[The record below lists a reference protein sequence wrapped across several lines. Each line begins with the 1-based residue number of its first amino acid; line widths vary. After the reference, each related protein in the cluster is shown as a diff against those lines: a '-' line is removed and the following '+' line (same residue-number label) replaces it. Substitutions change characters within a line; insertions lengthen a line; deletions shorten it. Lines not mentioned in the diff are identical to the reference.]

1 MYKKQGTIIAIGAIK
16 QVSDK
21 FRNRTFA
28 VKDDSNY
35 PQSIQFEL
43 VQDRVDLI
51 QPFQIGD
58 KVEVNFVV
66 NGREWTDPKI
76 GEVRYF
82 NSLVAL
88 SLSKVG
94 ESTYNSSESPQPSLK
109 VENEDS
115 LPF

>member
-1 MYKKQGTIIAIGAIK
+1 MYKKQGTIIAIGATK
-16 QVSDK
+16 QVSVN

-43 VQDRVDLI
+43 TQDRVDLI

-66 NGREWTDPKI
+66 NGREWIDPKI

-94 ESTYNSSESPQPSLK
+94 ESTYSSSESPEPSLK
-109 VENEDS
+109 VEHEQN